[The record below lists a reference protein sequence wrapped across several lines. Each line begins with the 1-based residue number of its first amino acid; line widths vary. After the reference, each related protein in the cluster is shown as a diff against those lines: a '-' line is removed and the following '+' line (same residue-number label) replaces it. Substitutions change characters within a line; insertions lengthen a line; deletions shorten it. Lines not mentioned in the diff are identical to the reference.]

1 MSLKQQLSDAMKSAM
16 KAKDS
21 LRLTTVRMVLAA
33 VKNREIE
40 QRGELADEEVVGVL
54 SSLVKQRKESVQL
67 YREGGRAELAEK
79 EEAELAILQEFL
91 PAPLAVEEI
100 AALIERAVAE
110 TGAAGPRDMGK
121 VMKIISAETRGRAD
135 GKLVSD
141 MVRERLAHG

>member
-100 AALIERAVAE
+100 ASLIERAVAE

-121 VMKIISAETRGRAD
+121 VMKIVSAETRGRAD

>member
-100 AALIERAVAE
+100 ASLIERAVAE

-121 VMKIISAETRGRAD
+121 VMKIVSAETRDRAD